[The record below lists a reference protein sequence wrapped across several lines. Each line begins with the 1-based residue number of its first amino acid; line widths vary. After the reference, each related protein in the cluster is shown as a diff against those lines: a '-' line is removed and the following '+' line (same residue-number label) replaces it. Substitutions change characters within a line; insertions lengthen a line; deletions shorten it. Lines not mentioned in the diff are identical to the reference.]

1 MYIDTLQALNTA
13 YRQLQPVAL
22 LTDLQSGKQSLYYSD
37 PEQEEDGLSGEHK
50 QLAEQVLR
58 QDRSRLFEGEDGSL
72 FIQPINPPLRMIII
86 GAVHIAQPLITV
98 ARQCHYSVSLIDP
111 RQSFAS
117 EQRFPDTSILTSWPD
132 VALQELA
139 PDSRTAII
147 TLSHDPKLDDP
158 ALEIALRSK
167 AFYIGSLGSRRTHAA
182 RIQRLAEKGFNEE
195 QQARI
200 QGPIGLDIG
209 AQSPAEIAIAIMAE
223 VIQAKHSDC
232 SSYRT

>member
-1 MYIDTLQALNTA
+1 MYINTLQALNAA
-13 YRQLQPVAL
+13 YRQHQPVVL
-22 LTDLQSGKQSLYYSD
+22 LTDLRSGEQSVYYGD
-37 PEQEEDGLSGEHK
+37 TEQETDGLSGEHK
-50 QLAEQVLR
+50 QLAEEVLR
-58 QDRSRLFEGEDGSL
+58 QDRSRLFEDADKSL

-86 GAVHIAQPLITV
+86 GAVHIAQALVTM
-98 ARQCHYSVSLIDP
+98 ARLCHYRVSLIDP

-132 VALQELA
+132 AALRELA
-139 PDSRTAII
+139 PDSRTAVI

-158 ALEIALRSK
+158 ALDIALQSK

-182 RIQRLAEKGFNEE
+182 RIQRLTEKGFSEE

-209 AQSPAEIAIAIMAE
+209 AKSPAEIAIAIMAE
-223 VIQAKHSDC
+223 VTQAYRK
-232 SSYRT
+232 SS